1 MLSHLLLFDL
11 TVNVDLCSAG
21 GAEDDN
27 GVEKAAED
35 VDTVFL
41 LPLGLRC
48 WLGRKGRAECR
59 G

>member
-1 MLSHLLLFDL
+1 MDL
-11 TVNVDLCSAG
+11 DSTG

-48 WLGRKGRAECR
+48 WLGRKGRSEYR
-59 G
+59 R